1 MLIITGSDDNYVPG
15 VLVLIASAALHN
27 PEARFAVLDMGI
39 APTNRA
45 RIEALASRLAVS
57 IRRIE
62 VAPDAF
68 DHLLV
73 KRAHL
78 TRSAYLRLLIPGLFP
93 DEPRAIYMD
102 CDMVV
107 MDDLGELDRIEIGQ
121 HMVAGVP
128 CPAVRPAE
136 LAATGH
142 HPGTYINSGL
152 MVMNLPVWREEDVSA
167 RCIALLSNPDRPL
180 MAEDQSAINIV
191 AAGRIQLLPSRFNTF
206 ADPAAFRAASDLPE
220 APAVVHYVVSYKP
233 WVMASTLGRVWQF
246 HADRIADLMPSR
258 RPLTLWRR
266 LSLLNRERKAL
277 VGMALRRPK
286 YRLRRWLIAQ
296 MEGPITER
304 YLERA
309 RALAGA
315 MAGLS
320 AAALTDSD
328 RP

>member
-39 APTNRA
+39 APTNRE
-45 RIEALASRLAVS
+45 RIDALASRLAVS

-68 DHLLV
+68 DHLFV

-78 TRSAYLRLLIPGLFP
+78 TRSAYLRLLIPDLFP

-107 MDDLGELDRIEIGQ
+107 MDDLGELERIEIGQ

-142 HPGTYINSGL
+142 RPGTYINSGL
-152 MVMNLPVWREEDVSA
+152 MVMNLPVWREEGIAA
-167 RCIALLSNPDRPL
+167 RCVELLSNPERRL
-180 MAEDQSAINIV
+180 MTEDQSAINIV
-191 AAGRIQLLPSRFNTF
+191 AAGRIHLLPSRYNTF
-206 ADPAAFRAASDLPE
+206 ADPAAFKSEAEFPK
-220 APAVVHYVVSYKP
+220 APAVMHYVVNYKP

-246 HADRIADLMPSR
+246 HADRIADLMPPR
-258 RPLTLWRR
+258 QPLTLWRR
-266 LSLLNRERKAL
+266 LSLLNRDRKQL

-286 YRLRRWLIAQ
+286 YALRRWLVNH
-296 MEGPITER
+296 MEGPLTEG

-309 RALAGA
+309 RALAV
-315 MAGLS
+315 S
-320 AAALTDSD
+320 RSEALG
-328 RP
+328 RLRG